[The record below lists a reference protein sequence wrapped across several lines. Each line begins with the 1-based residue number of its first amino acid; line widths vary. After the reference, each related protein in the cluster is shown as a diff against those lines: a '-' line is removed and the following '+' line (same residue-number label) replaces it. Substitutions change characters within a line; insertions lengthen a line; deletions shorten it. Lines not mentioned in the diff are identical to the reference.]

1 MSGLIQHKLT
11 LPMEEVVP
19 TFCSLWVSSPVPFCA
34 YPGQGMNL
42 AENKSHN

>member
-19 TFCSLWVSSPVPFCA
+19 PFVPSGYLLLSLSVHTRVR
-34 YPGQGMNL
+34 
-42 AENKSHN
+42 E